1 MLNIS
6 SIKELLHKPSEIQW
20 NTTGTLPGRLKRNF
34 LWFYPT
40 RYYSLKSQKT
50 WDIAIFWGNLGL
62 GTNVEFNDFLWFC
75 KFLKVSA
82 SIFWLKNS
90 FKFKLGF
97 SLILNILQGVSSE
110 KNILC
115 SDWHGARWYW
125 CKKDQKKLSQTSHR
139 ICHGLIVNSSLLW
152 ALWFKTFVKIHFQ
165 GVKVEKWHSCN

>member
-1 MLNIS
+1 MEFSDINASQTYFWLKNISGCESFLSKIRGFIKLQKDPLERFFQFLMLNIS

-20 NTTGTLPGRLKRNF
+20 NITGTLPGRLKRNF
-34 LWFYPT
+34 CLTLSYLYLLYPK
-40 RYYSLKSQKT
+40 RLLPEIIKNIRNCY
-50 WDIAIFWGNLGL
+50 FGGL

-97 SLILNILQGVSSE
+97 SLILNISQGVSSE

-115 SDWHGARWYW
+115 SD
-125 CKKDQKKLSQTSHR
+125 
-139 ICHGLIVNSSLLW
+139 
-152 ALWFKTFVKIHFQ
+152 
-165 GVKVEKWHSCN
+165 

>member
-1 MLNIS
+1 M
-6 SIKELLHKPSEIQW
+6 
-20 NTTGTLPGRLKRNF
+20 TGTLPGKLKRKF
-34 LWFYPT
+34 WVGFIL
-40 RYYSLKSQKT
+40 Q
-50 WDIAIFWGNLGL
+50 DITPWNHKNVRNCYIWGYFGGL
-62 GTNVEFNDFLWFC
+62 GTNVELNGFLWFC

-139 ICHGLIVNSSLLW
+139 ICHGLIVNSLLLW
-152 ALWFKTFVKIHFQ
+152 AFMVQNF
-165 GVKVEKWHSCN
+165 C

>member
-1 MLNIS
+1 MKFSEINANQIYFWLKNISGCESFLSKIRGFIKLQKDPLERFFQFLMLNIS

-20 NTTGTLPGRLKRNF
+20 NITGTLPGRLKRNF
-34 LWFYPT
+34 LWLYPT

-97 SLILNILQGVSSE
+97 SLILNISQGVSSE
-110 KNILC
+110 RNILC
-115 SDWHGARWYW
+115 SD
-125 CKKDQKKLSQTSHR
+125 
-139 ICHGLIVNSSLLW
+139 
-152 ALWFKTFVKIHFQ
+152 
-165 GVKVEKWHSCN
+165 